1 MIVYCCCSN
10 PNPRKKTLWTELF
23 FRKLDTYDFLLSID
37 ISHFFLQ
44 SDFSVVGIRL
54 SSFATPLLKEKEE
67 ETPVKT
73 FKTQQHQQQ
82 NSLFASC
89 NSRESWHGK
98 VRLFLSWDSSLDEKT
113 HTTHRCGCWLALCDK
128 KKLDFFFHS

>member
-1 MIVYCCCSN
+1 MSVIFFSN
-10 PNPRKKTLWTELF
+10 QT
-23 FRKLDTYDFLLSID
+23 
-37 ISHFFLQ
+37 
-44 SDFSVVGIRL
+44 SVVGIRL

-89 NSRESWHGK
+89 NSRVVAWKS
-98 VRLFLSWDSSLDEKT
+98 
-113 HTTHRCGCWLALCDK
+113 
-128 KKLDFFFHS
+128 